1 MTTSSKYIPT
11 AIVVL
16 IVLVILFDA
25 LFIVSE
31 TNQVIITQFGDPKG
45 GAVTSPGIHIKIPF
59 IQKANYFEKRW
70 LEWDGDANQI
80 PTKDKK
86 YIWVDTFA
94 RWRVSDPL
102 VFFQRVRDERGAQSR
117 LDDIID
123 GETRNAVA
131 NFDLI
136 EIVRSTNREFEA
148 TEEASITE
156 LERDAATEAVTIETG
171 REQITQIILDKSS
184 EVTPEYGIELKD
196 VKIQR
201 VNYVDEVQ
209 RKVFDRMISERQRI
223 ASKYRSE
230 GDGKS
235 AEIRGQKER
244 ELKRIQSEAY
254 RTAQEIQG
262 KADAEAIQIYADAYN
277 RDPEFYQFMKTL
289 EISPIIMNKE
299 TWLLISTDAE
309 FLKYLKTTGE

>member
-1 MTTSSKYIPT
+1 MTKQTKYILVVIM
-11 AIVVL
+11 AFVVL
-16 IVLVILFDA
+16 ILLLDVFY
-25 LFIVSE
+25 IVSE
-31 TNQVIITQFGDPKG
+31 TNQVIITQFGEPIG
-45 GAVTSPGIHIKIPF
+45 GAVTSPGLHMKAPF
-59 IQKANYFEKRW
+59 IQKANFFEKRW

-86 YIWVDTFA
+86 FIWIDTYA
-94 RWRVSDPL
+94 RWRINDPL

-123 GETRNAVA
+123 GETRNAIA

-136 EIVRSTNREFEA
+136 EIVRSSNREFEI
-148 TEEASITE
+148 TEELAILDISSAIPK
-156 LERDAATEAVTIETG
+156 IETG
-171 REQITQIILDKSS
+171 REKISQIILEQSS
-184 EVTPEYGIELKD
+184 AISPEYGVDLKD
-196 VKIQR
+196 VKIKR

-209 RKVFDRMISERQRI
+209 RKVFDRMIAERQRI

-254 RTAQEIQG
+254 RTAQEIKG
-262 KADAEAIQIYADAYN
+262 KADAEAVAIYANAYN
-277 RDPEFYQFMKTL
+277 LDPEFYQFMKTL
-289 EISPIIMNKE
+289 EIYRTIMDKE
-299 TWLLISTDAE
+299 TWLILSTSAE
-309 FLKYLKTTGE
+309 FLKYLRSSSR